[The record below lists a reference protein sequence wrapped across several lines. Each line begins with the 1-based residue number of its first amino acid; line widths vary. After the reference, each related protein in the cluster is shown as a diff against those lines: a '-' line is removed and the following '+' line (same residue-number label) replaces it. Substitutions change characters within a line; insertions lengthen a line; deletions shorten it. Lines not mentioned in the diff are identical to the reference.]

1 MNPNEKVML
10 EKFLEQLKNT
20 QANPKDLDAD
30 KLINDSTRNNSDAM
44 YLLVQRALGLEL
56 ALQAAQK
63 QLTDLQVLNEQTKP
77 SSFINDHNAWGRAP
91 GSPPTNTALQT
102 IRTNATSQNQP
113 SVWGSGLLGTIATT
127 AAGVVVGSMLYQGI
141 QNLLGHDQNQS
152 NIGVLGSLGT
162 NNDLRTVQ
170 YDQYDTQD
178 QIDSDFGGD
187 DFV

>member
-1 MNPNEKVML
+1 MNSNEKVML

-30 KLINDSTRNNSDAM
+30 KLIADSTRNNPDAS

-56 ALQAAQK
+56 ALQATQK
-63 QLTDLQVLNEQTKP
+63 QLTELQAVKAQTNQ
-77 SSFINDHNAWGRAP
+77 SSFVTDPNSWGRAS
-91 GSPPTNTALQT
+91 GSPSTNAGLQVTNTNAL
-102 IRTNATSQNQP
+102 SPNQP
-113 SVWGSGLLGTIATT
+113 SAWGTGLLGTIATT

-141 QNLLGHDQNQS
+141 QNMLGHDQNQP
-152 NIGVLGSLGT
+152 NLGPLSSGGT
-162 NNDLRTVQ
+162 TDHLQTVK
-170 YDQYDTQD
+170 YDQHDVQD

>member
-30 KLINDSTRNNSDAM
+30 KLIADSTRNNPDAT

-56 ALQAAQK
+56 ALQATQK
-63 QLTDLQVLNEQTKP
+63 QLTELQAVNPQTKP
-77 SSFINDHNAWGRAP
+77 SSFINEHNSWGRAP
-91 GSPPTNTALQT
+91 GSPPTNAPLQT
-102 IRTNATSQNQP
+102 TKTNAISPNQP
-113 SVWGSGLLGTIATT
+113 SAWGAGLLGTIATT

-141 QNLLGHDQNQS
+141 QSMLGHDQNQS
-152 NIGVLGSLGT
+152 NLGPLSSGGT
-162 NNDLRTVQ
+162 NDHLQTVQ
-170 YDQYDTQD
+170 YDQHDFQD

>member
-1 MNPNEKVML
+1 MNSNEKVML
-10 EKFLEQLKNT
+10 EKFLDQLKNT
-20 QANPKDLDAD
+20 QANPKDVDAD
-30 KLINDSTRNNSDAM
+30 KLITDSTRNNPDAI

-63 QLTDLQVLNEQTKP
+63 QFTELQAVKP
-77 SSFINDHNAWGRAP
+77 QMKPPSFINDHNSWGTAP
-91 GSPPTNTALQT
+91 GSLPTHAPLQT
-102 IRTNATSQNQP
+102 AKTNAVSPNQP
-113 SVWGSGLLGTIATT
+113 SAWGTGLLGTIATT

-141 QNLLGHDQNQS
+141 QNMLGHDQNQQ
-152 NIGVLGSLGT
+152 NIGPLGSGEI

-170 YDQYDTQD
+170 YDQHDFQD